1 MATYYVS
8 ECGSDLCDGLTPS
21 SAWKSIDKVNKSI
34 VCGDTVLF
42 CRGDIFFGQILPP
55 NSDDV
60 GTVTS
65 FGAYGDGKK
74 PVISQYKT
82 LFDSAWEPCGEGV
95 WRADLTSVNNFSGN
109 ITELDTN
116 VGFIK
121 ADGSIMARKRFTLEA
136 LEGAW
141 DFYNDEQFVYVRLDE
156 CPSLLAKDI
165 KLACN
170 IICMKFANGILVEDL
185 AFIGSGAHGIS
196 GSVKRATV
204 RGCEFHELGGS
215 ELLTYFKPGV
225 RYGNGLECWT
235 DSSDVLVENCR
246 FSKIYDVAI
255 TMQGDNATS
264 GWVNITFRNNV
275 IYDCQQ
281 AFEIWSM
288 GKLPDTGF
296 QNCLFEGNECID
308 SGYCWSYDV
317 RPDKPCACHLLFYFI
332 GCPLCD
338 VTVRSNIFRSTRL
351 HHIYNVYG
359 ISAMPEDY
367 KIHGNTFYLRPEQ
380 DIIFRK
386 DATEEQY
393 AAFFEKLSAT
403 NDIVYLEN

>member
-1 MATYYVS
+1 
-8 ECGSDLCDGLTPS
+8 
-21 SAWKSIDKVNKSI
+21 
-34 VCGDTVLF
+34 
-42 CRGDIFFGQILPP
+42 
-55 NSDDV
+55 
-60 GTVTS
+60 
-65 FGAYGDGKK
+65 
-74 PVISQYKT
+74 
-82 LFDSAWEPCGEGV
+82 
-95 WRADLTSVNNFSGN
+95 
-109 ITELDTN
+109 
-116 VGFIK
+116 
-121 ADGSIMARKRFTLEA
+121 
-136 LEGAW
+136 
-141 DFYNDEQFVYVRLDE
+141 
-156 CPSLLAKDI
+156 
-165 KLACN
+165 
-170 IICMKFANGILVEDL
+170 
-185 AFIGSGAHGIS
+185 
-196 GSVKRATV
+196 
-204 RGCEFHELGGS
+204 
-215 ELLTYFKPGV
+215 
-225 RYGNGLECWT
+225 
-235 DSSDVLVENCR
+235 
-246 FSKIYDVAI
+246 
-255 TMQGDNATS
+255 MQGDNATS

-338 VTVRSNIFRSTRL
+338 VTVRSNIFRSTRM